1 MDRRLS
7 ISKGRWV
14 DSVLLM
20 KLTRDLEALPGV
32 RQAAA
37 VMATDANR
45 ALLADLGWNAR
56 DFGAAGPSD
65 LVVAV
70 AGDEPG
76 LSAALAV
83 VEELLAKRR
92 GAGAGASRSPAP
104 RTIAEAAALAPDAGM
119 AVISVPGA
127 HAAREAR
134 AALEAGLN
142 VFLFSS
148 NVTVEDEIALKR
160 DAAAK
165 GLVVMGPDCGTA
177 IVAGI
182 GIGFAN
188 AVRRG
193 PVGAIGPS
201 GTGLQEFTS
210 LVHRAGSGVS
220 HAIGTGSRDLSDAV
234 GGITTLAALDALEDD
249 AATSVLAIVGKPPGS
264 ATLAKLRER
273 LARCSKPVVL
283 CLIGTRPDDGAPGA
297 PRVAAAAIRAVS
309 TIDEAVAEAC
319 TLAGAA
325 RPAPSPD
332 TAAIRSRAAV
342 ETAGMAPAQRYLRGL
357 FSGGTFC
364 YQAQAVLRDGGLAVH
379 ADSPIPGM
387 LALADPRRSVEH
399 ALVDLGAETFVEGR
413 AHPMIDASQRRARIL
428 EEAADPSVAI
438 LLLDFVLGAIASPTP
453 VQDLLDAIVQA
464 RAAAAARG
472 GRLCVVAS
480 VCGTELDGQDL
491 DLQRRLLADAGVVVL
506 PSAAQAAAFA
516 REAALLRAG
525 R

>member
-1 MDRRLS
+1 VDRRLLVFR
-7 ISKGRWV
+7 GRWV

-20 KLTRDLEALPGV
+20 KLARDLEDEPGV

-45 ALLADLGWNAR
+45 ALLADLGWDAGGL
-56 DFGAAGPSD
+56 GAAGPND
-65 LVVAV
+65 LVVAA
-70 AGDEPG
+70 AGEEPG
-76 LSAALAV
+76 VSAALAGT
-83 VEELLAKRR
+83 EELLARRR
-92 GAGAGASRSPAP
+92 GAGAAAQRGPVP
-104 RTIAEAAALAPDAGM
+104 RTIAEAAALAPGAGV

-134 AALEAGLN
+134 AALEADLN

-148 NVTVEDEIALKR
+148 NVSLEEEIGLKR

-177 IVAGI
+177 LISGI

-188 AVRRG
+188 AVCRG
-193 PVGAIGPS
+193 PIGAIGPS

-210 LVHRAGSGVS
+210 LVHRAGCGIS

-234 GGITTLAALDALEDD
+234 GGITTFAAIEALEGD
-249 AATSVLAIVGKPPGS
+249 AATAVIAIVGKPPGT
-264 ATLAKLRER
+264 ATLARLRER
-273 LARCSKPVVL
+273 LALCAKPAVL
-283 CLIGTRPDDGAPGA
+283 CLIGTRSDAGGDGAPTS
-297 PRVAAAAIRAVS
+297 PRTVP

-319 TLAGAA
+319 ALAGAA
-325 RPAPSPD
+325 RPASAPD
-332 TAAIRSRAAV
+332 AAAIRARAAS

-364 YQAQAVLRDGGLAVH
+364 YQAQAVMRDGGLMVH

-399 ALVDLGAETFVEGR
+399 SLVDMGAETFVEGR
-413 AHPMIDASQRRARIL
+413 AHPMIDAAQRRSRIF
-428 EEAADPSVAI
+428 EEAADPSVAV

-453 VQDLLDAIVQA
+453 VQDLLDAVVQA
-464 RAAAAARG
+464 RAAAASRG

-491 DLQRRLLADAGVVVL
+491 ALQERLLAEAGVVLL
-506 PSAAQAAAFA
+506 PSAARAAAFA
-516 REAALLRAG
+516 REATLLRSG